1 MEEFKPIYTDLVE
14 NKANEIELKEAI
26 DLRGI
31 SILIKH
37 FVPDDTCRWIS
48 SICFLCNHRVIL
60 VLYPEFVTDFYT
72 FYTLFLLFQNYME
85 LVSFAMLIFLHV
97 NF

>member
-1 MEEFKPIYTDLVE
+1 MEEFKPIYTDLFEKKV
-14 NKANEIELKEAI
+14 NEIELKEDI

-31 SILIKH
+31 SILNILYQMIH
-37 FVPDDTCRWIS
+37 VDEYHLFVFFATTG
-48 SICFLCNHRVIL
+48 IL

-72 FYTLFLLFQNYME
+72 FYTLFLSFQNYME